1 MTKQTI
7 KSVLVIGAGANDV
20 QHGDE
25 LDAATFQITTA
36 FKKLGIKTI
45 LADDNPFSVSLENR
59 SAVDH
64 ACIGPLNVEHLVQL
78 IERYHPHA
86 ILPTVG
92 NQHAFE
98 LTQELLEK
106 GIIQKRDI
114 QLLGVPEA
122 TVRQVNN
129 PVLLS
134 RTLHK
139 MDAPM
144 KSVVTVSNYQDALE
158 EAQKLGYP
166 VIIRSVLPKSNS
178 TRRIVHDQRELATAV
193 QSCLSQSRAEQV
205 LVQQSLAGYKEIE
218 VMVQRDASGT
228 MMMLSM
234 VEDMDPIGI
243 HAGDSVAF
251 NPPQTLLDRQIQD
264 MRDTAFAITRKLR
277 IVGINHVQFALDP
290 DNDKFYVIKNSPYFD
305 RMTSFV
311 AQSTGYPIA
320 AVCAQLYAGKLL
332 RDIDLGDNYV
342 HHAALVEPTMDH
354 IAARVP
360 VWGFTEIPEASRL
373 LGTEKKSV
381 GTVFGVGRS
390 TIEALFKAIESRYR
404 EPADFHLAAQQK
416 LSDDE
421 LIVKLVHPE
430 AGRLFVLIE
439 AMNRGYSVDELA
451 EMTKIDPFYFDQIN
465 KMRLLIKEVVDN
477 PGKEPVLIRA
487 KSYGLSNQLIARLWK
502 TTPSRI
508 YQMLVDHQITSKY
521 KEIEPSAGEFDQHTN
536 SFYSALED
544 ENEGTK
550 TAQPSAMIIGTGGL
564 RLGLSNSGDYFVAAM
579 MRQLR
584 HEGYHT
590 VIVDTNPSS
599 VALVRELSDKRYL
612 EPPTPENVLQ
622 LLKVE
627 QPQLL
632 FVPASYTQLLAG
644 LKAIDLQCRLIVL
657 PDDRLPKFDSR
668 AGKLVAFN
676 YIFDGDYAY
685 PLGTT
690 TNLLSPE
697 QLNYQSTAIRY
708 PAEVPDYA
716 FQSLSDQASKTVM
729 DQNDPGLYQVIFVKA
744 GDEYRQI
751 GVQPLPLTEVAFLSK
766 VLQVSLP
773 GVFTQL
779 LTGSLASETVIDSL
793 KQTSD
798 PGVVTY
804 RATFPFKALH
814 VQNGLPAVNK
824 IIGARMQFLTPPL
837 QNE

>member
-1 MTKQTI
+1 MAKQTV
-7 KSVLVIGAGANDV
+7 KSVLIISAGANDV

-25 LDAATFQITTA
+25 LDAATYQITTT
-36 FKKLGIKTI
+36 FKRLGIKTI

-59 SAVDH
+59 EAIDH
-64 ACIGPLNVEHLVQL
+64 ACIGPLNVENLVDL
-78 IERYHPHA
+78 IEHYHPHA

-92 NQHAFE
+92 NHHAFE

-106 GIIQKRDI
+106 GILQKKEI
-114 QLLGVPEA
+114 ALLGVPEA

-144 KSVVTVSNYQDALE
+144 KSVATVNNYQDALG

-166 VIIRSVLPKSNS
+166 VIIRSVLPKSSS
-178 TRRIVHDQRELATAV
+178 TRRIVHDQRELAAAV

-218 VMVQRDASGT
+218 VLVQRDASGT

-234 VEDMDPIGI
+234 IEDMDPIGI
-243 HAGDSVAF
+243 HAGDSIAF

-277 IVGINHVQFALDP
+277 VVGINHVQFALNP
-290 DNDKFYVIKNSPYFD
+290 HNDKFYVIKDSPYFD

-320 AVCAQLYAGKLL
+320 DVCAQLYAGQRL
-332 RDIDLGDNYV
+332 RDIDLGPNYV
-342 HHAALVEPTMDH
+342 RHAALIEPTMDH

-360 VWGFTEIPEASRL
+360 VWGFDAVSEASRL

-381 GTVFGVGRS
+381 GTVFGIGRS
-390 TIEALFKAIESRYR
+390 PIEALFKAIESRYH
-404 EPADFHLAAQQK
+404 EPADFHLAAQRK

-421 LIVKLVHPE
+421 LVVKLVHPE

-439 AMNRGYSVDELA
+439 AMDRGYSADELA
-451 EMTKIDPFYFDQIN
+451 EMTKIDPFYFYQLN
-465 KMRLLIKEVVDN
+465 KMRLLIRDIIDN
-477 PGKEPVLIRA
+477 PNKEPVLLKA
-487 KSYGLSNQLIARLWK
+487 KDYGLSNQLIARLWK
-502 TTPSRI
+502 TTPARV
-508 YQMLVDHQITSKY
+508 YQMLVDHQLTTKY
-521 KEIEPSAGEFDQHTN
+521 KEIEPSAGEFDQHTG

-550 TAQPSAMIIGTGGL
+550 TAQPSALIIGTGGL
-564 RLGLSNSGDYFVAAM
+564 RLGLSNAGDYFVATM
-579 MRQLR
+579 MHQLR
-584 HEGYHT
+584 NEGYHT
-590 VIVDTNPSS
+590 VIVNTNPSS
-599 VALVRELSDKRYL
+599 VALVNKLSNKRYI
-612 EPPTPENVLQ
+612 EPPTLENILQ

-632 FVPASYTQLLAG
+632 FVPASYERLLAG
-644 LKAIDLQCRLIVL
+644 LKEVELGCRLIVL
-657 PDDRLPKFDSR
+657 PDDLLPQLDEETSQV
-668 AGKLVAFN
+668 VAFN
-676 YIFDGDYAY
+676 YIYDGEYAY

-690 TNLLSPE
+690 TSLQSPE
-697 QLNYQSTAIRY
+697 QLNYHSTALRY
-708 PAEVPDYA
+708 PAEVPEYE
-716 FQSLSDQASKTVM
+716 FQTVSDQASESVM
-729 DQNDPGLYQVIFVKA
+729 KQRRPGLYQVIFAKA
-744 GDEYRQI
+744 TNSGYQQV
-751 GVQPLPLTEVAFLSK
+751 GTQSLPLTEVAFLSK
-766 VLQVSLP
+766 VLQISLP
-773 GVFTQL
+773 AI
-779 LTGSLASETVIDSL
+779 LTRIITGDLSTDEMVQALRKAT
-793 KQTSD
+793 D

-814 VQNGLPAVNK
+814 VRDGVPTVNK
-824 IIGARMQFLTPPL
+824 IIGARMQFLTKK
-837 QNE
+837 N